1 MDISAANPMR
11 CGEFTFEPTRLFN
24 PAYFRYRVQESHKFG
39 PLCLFPKMAHSGY
52 LSLRGI
58 EIVGG
63 FVPFSVARAV
73 SPFNPVR
80 PVFPNPPE
88 AGTVTY
94 DPEADAA
101 FIYLEYDPSFAQLAP
116 QAQGELKTV
125 SHSVNPTATYGLD
138 DQGGLVWVKIPI
150 ADVSGPVEQLLR
162 LLRK

>member
-1 MDISAANPMR
+1 MNPM
-11 CGEFTFEPTRLFN
+11 TRLAFSQKIAIES
-24 PAYFRYRVQESHKFG
+24 PSLVCVHLREGVKPVVQKQGETI
-39 PLCLFPKMAHSGY
+39 LDLNRSGNWV
-52 LSLRGI
+52 RGI

-116 QAQGELKTV
+116 QAQAELNTV

-150 ADVSGPVEQLLR
+150 ADLSGPAELLR

>member
-1 MDISAANPMR
+1 M
-11 CGEFTFEPTRLFN
+11 TRLAFSQKIAIED
-24 PAYFRYRVQESHKFG
+24 PSLVCVRFREGVEPVVEKQGETILDLNR
-39 PLCLFPKMAHSGY
+39 SGNWV
-52 LSLRGI
+52 RGI

-80 PVFPNPPE
+80 PRFPKAPE
-88 AGTVTY
+88 PGIVTY

-116 QAQGELKTV
+116 QAQAELKTV

-150 ADVSGPVEQLLR
+150 ADVSGPPEQFLQLLR
-162 LLRK
+162 K

>member
-1 MDISAANPMR
+1 M
-11 CGEFTFEPTRLFN
+11 
-24 PAYFRYRVQESHKFG
+24 
-39 PLCLFPKMAHSGY
+39 
-52 LSLRGI
+52 
-58 EIVGG
+58 
-63 FVPFSVARAV
+63 

-116 QAQGELKTV
+116 QEQAELNTV

-138 DQGGLVWVKIPI
+138 DQGGLVWVKIPV
-150 ADVSGPVEQLLR
+150 ADLSVPVELLR
-162 LLRK
+162 LLRMTDEKAAQGLGRVCGLRNLA